1 MAALQRPPMFPAF
14 MYNMEGCNGLNY
26 ELVACPVVR
35 MLPRVAASTKIDCV
49 QDLWGGDAG
58 LECARAELPYS

>member
-1 MAALQRPPMFPAF
+1 MAALQRPPMFQAF
-14 MYNMEGCNGLNY
+14 MYNVEGCNGLNY

-35 MLPRVAASTKIDCV
+35 MLPRMAASTKIDCV

-58 LECARAELPYS
+58 LECARAELPCS